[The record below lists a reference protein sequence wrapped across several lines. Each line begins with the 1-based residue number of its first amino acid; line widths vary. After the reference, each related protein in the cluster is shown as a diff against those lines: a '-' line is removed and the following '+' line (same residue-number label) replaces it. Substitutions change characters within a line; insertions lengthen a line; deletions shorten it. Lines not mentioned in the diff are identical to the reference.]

1 MGETVPRAESEHEPT
16 SWSQQ
21 YLINVLKTLSAYFQR
36 DSADTLSTL
45 SLNLW
50 KRKCDAAAR
59 RGLGRA
65 DREKSGGP
73 PGPRPAMLPCTPHA
87 RLAHVDRGRQAALC
101 MTSFFSIEPCIVP

>member
-50 KRKCDAAAR
+50 KCTR
-59 RGLGRA
+59 RRDG
-65 DREKSGGP
+65 DSGGLIGRNRAGHRGHGP
-73 PGPRPAMLPCTPHA
+73 PCYRVRLTPVLRMLIAGGRPPC
-87 RLAHVDRGRQAALC
+87 V
-101 MTSFFSIEPCIVP
+101 